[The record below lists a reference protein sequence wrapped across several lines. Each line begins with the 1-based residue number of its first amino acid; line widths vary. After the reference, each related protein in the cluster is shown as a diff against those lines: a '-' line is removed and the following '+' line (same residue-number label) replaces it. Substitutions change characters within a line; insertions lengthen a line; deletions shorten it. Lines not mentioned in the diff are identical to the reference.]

1 MSTSSYWE
9 ERFKLNKSVSI
20 PTVMKT
26 FEDTG
31 RVRALTNELE
41 DGEKQHIFWESDL
54 AKWSEAVFLHLQK
67 ENS

>member
-54 AKWSEAVFLHLQK
+54 AME
-67 ENS
+67 